1 MSAGGE
7 KHNIED
13 HLQAQVLAAN
23 DERRRLNII
32 GGASKS
38 FYGREAGGTAIH
50 TAAHSGVVHYDPAE
64 LVVTLRAG
72 TLVGELDEL
81 LRSKQQMPGFEPP
94 RFSAATTIGG
104 AVAAGLAGPRR
115 PYSGAVRDFVLGVR
129 MLNGK
134 GEILRFGGEVMKNV
148 AGFDIARL
156 MAGAMGTLGILLE
169 VSLRVVPL
177 PAREMTVVLEQADAG
192 EAIAL
197 FTRLA
202 GRVDG
207 RTVPLSAAAWL
218 DGETRLR
225 LSGSI
230 AGVES
235 AAADIGGE
243 VDSGGDR
250 FWQQLRDHELPFFGG
265 GRPLLRV
272 SVPSATEL
280 GMAGLGAGELGAA
293 GLGAGELG
301 AGESGAAQLVDWG
314 GAQRWIAGEV
324 DIDSLRA
331 RVARHGGHV
340 TQFRNADRQG
350 AVFQPLEPAV
360 HALHLR
366 LKHAF
371 DPAGILNHGRLY
383 RDF

>member
-1 MSAGGE
+1 MSASGE

-50 TAAHSGVVHYDPAE
+50 TAAHNGVVHYDPAE

-235 AAADIGGE
+235 AVADIGGE

-272 SVPSATEL
+272 SVPPATEL
-280 GMAGLGAGELGAA
+280 GVA

-324 DIDSLRA
+324 DIDSLRT

-350 AVFQPLEPAV
+350 AIFQPLEPVV

-366 LKHAF
+366 LKRAF